1 MSLNM
6 QHNNETQIAPPK
18 SVKNRSNS
26 EKDKYKKQQL
36 EREESKKSK
45 FHKIFMWFVNI
56 TCWSVFGFYIFFF
69 IVWILRCIAM
79 TNSWKNCVI
88 QMFNDM
94 TFVGSYLMTA
104 IISIFITHII
114 DKKIN

>member
-1 MSLNM
+1 MGEYLTNTNLNK
-6 QHNNETQIAPPK
+6 NN
-18 SVKNRSNS
+18 
-26 EKDKYKKQQL
+26 KKAEQ
-36 EREESKKSK
+36 REEEKRGK

-69 IVWILRCIAM
+69 VVWFLRCIAM
-79 TNSWKNCVI
+79 TNSWRNCVI

-94 TFVGSYLMTA
+94 TFIGSYLMTA

>member
-1 MSLNM
+1 M
-6 QHNNETQIAPPK
+6 QNNNETQIAPPK
-18 SVKNRSNS
+18 YVKSKSNI
-26 EKDKYKKQQL
+26 EKDKYRKQQL

-56 TCWSVFGFYIFFF
+56 VCWSVFVFYLSFF
-69 IVWILRCIAM
+69 IIWTGRCIAM
-79 TNSWKNCVI
+79 SDNWKEVFI
-88 QMFNDM
+88 LMFNDM
-94 TFVGSYLMTA
+94 KFIGSYLMTA